1 MKIGEVVAHLRGEFP
16 ALSVSKVRYL
26 EAEGLIHPHR
36 VGNGYRRYSTA
47 DVERLRYTLT
57 AQRDEYL
64 PLSVIRERLAELDSS
79 EQAPPPAPV
88 ARVVASGGHA
98 VGGAFDAAD
107 LVHHSGASLEQVE
120 ELVAIGVIT
129 PDAHGHFDSRAL
141 TIIALALKASRLGI
155 PLRNLRAVRSAA
167 EREADAIEL
176 ATQHKRNRST
186 TAGEDAAAELA
197 GVVAD
202 LHASLLRNAVATLR

>member
-1 MKIGEVVAHLRGEFP
+1 MKIGEVVDSLRGEFP

-26 EAEGLIHPHR
+26 EAEGLISPHR

-47 DVERLRYTLT
+47 DVERLRYALT

-64 PLSVIRERLAELDSS
+64 PLSVIRERLLELDGTPD
-79 EQAPPPAPV
+79 APAPV
-88 ARVVASGGHA
+88 ARVVASGGHT
-98 VGGAFDAAD
+98 VSGAFNAAD
-107 LVHHSGASLEQVE
+107 LVHHSGASLDQIE
-120 ELVAIGVIT
+120 ELVTIGVIT
-129 PDAHGHFDSRAL
+129 PDAHGRFDSRAL
-141 TIIALALKASRLGI
+141 TMVSLALKAGRLGL

-176 ATQHKRNRST
+176 ATQHKRNRSA

-197 GVVAD
+197 GVLAD
-202 LHASLLRNAVATLR
+202 LHTSLLHHAVEALR

>member
-1 MKIGEVVAHLRGEFP
+1 MKIGEVVELLKGEFP

-26 EAEGLIHPHR
+26 ESEGLISPHR
-36 VGNGYRRYSTA
+36 VGNGYRRYSKA
-47 DVERLRYTLT
+47 DVERLRYALT

-64 PLSVIRERLAELDSS
+64 PLSVIRERLQELDGAVD
-79 EQAPPPAPV
+79 APPPAPV

-98 VGGAFDAAD
+98 VSGALDAAD
-107 LVHHSGASLEQVE
+107 LVHHSGATLEQIE

-141 TIIALALKASRLGI
+141 TTVSLALRAGRLGI

-167 EREADAIEL
+167 EREADAIDL
-176 ATQHKRNRST
+176 ATQHKRNRSRN
-186 TAGEDAAAELA
+186 AGEDAAAELA
-197 GVVAD
+197 GVLAD
-202 LHASLLRNAVATLR
+202 LHASLLHHAVEALR

>member
-1 MKIGEVVAHLRGEFP
+1 MKIGEVVDLLKGEFP

-26 EAEGLIHPHR
+26 EAEGLIAPHR

-64 PLSVIRERLAELDSS
+64 PLSVIRQRLAELDGDAD
-79 EQAPPPAPV
+79 APPPARV
-88 ARVVASGGHA
+88 ARVVASEGRT
-98 VGGAFDAAD
+98 VSGALDAAD
-107 LVHHSGASLEQVE
+107 LVHHCAATLEQIE
-120 ELVAIGVIT
+120 ELVEVGVIA
-129 PDAHGHFDSRAL
+129 PDAHGRFDSRAL
-141 TIIALALKASRLGI
+141 NTVALALKADRLGI

-167 EREADAIEL
+167 EREADVIDL
-176 ATQHKRNRST
+176 ATRHKRNRSK

-197 GVVAD
+197 AVLAD
-202 LHASLLRNAVATLR
+202 LHVSLLHRAVEALR

>member
-1 MKIGEVVAHLRGEFP
+1 MKIGEVVDRLKAEFP

-26 EAEGLIHPHR
+26 EAEGLIAPHR

-47 DVERLRYTLT
+47 DVERLRYALT

-64 PLSVIRERLAELDSS
+64 PLSVIRERLLELDGTAD
-79 EQAPPPAPV
+79 APPPAV
-88 ARVVASGGHA
+88 ARVVASGGRT
-98 VGGAFDAAD
+98 VSGALNAED

-120 ELVAIGVIT
+120 ELVAIGVIA
-129 PDAHGHFDSRAL
+129 PDAHGRFDTRAL
-141 TIIALALKASRLGI
+141 ATVSLALQAGRLGI

-167 EREADAIEL
+167 EREADAIDL

-197 GVVAD
+197 GVLAD
-202 LHASLLRNAVATLR
+202 LHSNLLHRAVEALR